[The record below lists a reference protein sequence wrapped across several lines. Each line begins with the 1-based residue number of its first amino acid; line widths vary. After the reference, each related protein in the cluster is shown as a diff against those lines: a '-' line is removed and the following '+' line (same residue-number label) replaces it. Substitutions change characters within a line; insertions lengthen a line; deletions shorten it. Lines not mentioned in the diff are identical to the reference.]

1 MDFKMAGNENDL
13 TQPKFELGNTG
24 IIQDVFQGDKTTK
37 QNKNKKLFSTGGGL
51 GKISWFWFF

>member
-1 MDFKMAGNENDL
+1 MAGNENDL

-51 GKISWFWFF
+51 GKIS